1 MKLKEMT
8 EAIATACELKPR
20 QVLAVQRETFRMIA
34 EAADKGE
41 RVTIPDFGTFST
53 REMPQEGAEP
63 KKIVRFRRKSADE
76 SGAESKGGDA
86 GSDAQKQR
94 RAKRK
99 KAAPQAA
106 DAAADDTGAGD
117 A

>member
-8 EAIATACELKPR
+8 EAIATACDLKPK

-34 EAADKGE
+34 EAVDKGE
-41 RVTIPDFGTFST
+41 RVMIPDFGSFST

-63 KKIVRFRRKSADE
+63 KKVVRFRRKSADE
-76 SGAESKGGDA
+76 ADAEAEGENAASE
-86 GSDAQKQR
+86 AQKQR

-99 KAAPQAA
+99 KAAPATA
-106 DAAADDTGAGD
+106 EATDAEGE
-117 A
+117 